1 MVGGIVEGRVRV
13 VYDGVGS
20 YGVCRVGVKRDVD
33 GFEGWVGMESGGE
46 RVWEYVCGVGV
57 GEE

>member
-1 MVGGIVEGRVRV
+1 MEGGVRV

-20 YGVCRVGVKRDVD
+20 DWVGRVGVKRDVD
-33 GFEGWVGMESGGE
+33 GFEGWVGMESGGKGI
-46 RVWEYVCGVGV
+46 WEYVCGVGM